1 MQESGPWEMLEPV
14 PSCLQLVFPL
24 GPRISAVA
32 VGKGKLMQMLTPTS
46 AGRKRSSGFRGAMEV
61 ANGRAHTLA

>member
-32 VGKGKLMQMLTPTS
+32 VGKGKLMQMLTPPVPGGS
-46 AGRKRSSGFRGAMEV
+46 VPQDFGGPWKLQMAEP
-61 ANGRAHTLA
+61 TL